1 MEKDD
6 QSIDDLGSRLHA
18 METKLSR
25 IRNNRDTH
33 NESAKR
39 SADSR
44 NAIQEQ
50 GVELRKKISDLMEEQ
65 KKIRDQAK
73 IHQSRRDAIQK
84 QIRDFINQKRGRRD
98 EGPGKSILI
107 QLSETVSE
115 IERIEDQIMTDG
127 RLSLEKENKLLKKLK
142 SLISRK
148 DELLPAVEEF
158 QLIKVDLGDLEQ
170 SIQKLKSESDNEHQL
185 MIEKHKEADEIWS
198 NIKPML
204 EERDFLRGEG
214 DRLHESFIEHRK
226 KADEIH
232 STVVEMLSKVNEI
245 REAIKIQNEERKQL
259 IIDHNQSVRD
269 ALRTPDEDEELADS
283 LTKKLMDDGSVTL
296 GVTPNKSQKIN
307 IKKSQKRKSR
317 KLGTS
322 RKRNR

>member
-1 MEKDD
+1 MENDD
-6 QSIDDLGSRLHA
+6 QGIDDLGSRLHA

-25 IRNNRDTH
+25 IRNNRDAH

-115 IERIEDQIMTDG
+115 IERIEDQIMTAG

-142 SLISRK
+142 
-148 DELLPAVEEF
+148 
-158 QLIKVDLGDLEQ
+158 
-170 SIQKLKSESDNEHQL
+170 
-185 MIEKHKEADEIWS
+185 
-198 NIKPML
+198 
-204 EERDFLRGEG
+204 
-214 DRLHESFIEHRK
+214 
-226 KADEIH
+226 
-232 STVVEMLSKVNEI
+232 
-245 REAIKIQNEERKQL
+245 
-259 IIDHNQSVRD
+259 
-269 ALRTPDEDEELADS
+269 
-283 LTKKLMDDGSVTL
+283 
-296 GVTPNKSQKIN
+296 
-307 IKKSQKRKSR
+307 
-317 KLGTS
+317 
-322 RKRNR
+322 